1 MNIVITQLGPK
12 KADYLIECV
21 KQLLLF
27 NNKNIYIIST
37 EYHKKLL
44 IKNKIYHK
52 INFFY
57 ENEFIKEKK
66 HRLFLK
72 RTDLD
77 KKWFESFWLK
87 TTERFFFVDLLAK
100 KLKLQN
106 IFHLETDNLVYTNLN
121 KYTKIIEKKFNI
133 LFTMINSQMCYG
145 NIIYFKSLK
154 ETNLFSEFIYQN
166 NKKIFFKNKLN
177 DMELVT
183 NFYKKFKNK
192 KNSLFPI
199 SSKEIGSFYNL
210 SSINNMYSSNYN
222 IFKGIF
228 DAAPI
233 GQIVDGVDNN
243 IHKIKGPFINRK
255 YFVDSSAL
263 KIKFIKIRNKKRPF
277 LYLSKKI
284 KIPILNLHLHSK
296 NLKKFTSFNKKQN

>member
-27 NNKNIYIIST
+27 NNKSIYIIST

-44 IKNKIYHK
+44 IKKKLYHK

-57 ENEFIKEKK
+57 ENEFIKEKR
-66 HRLFLK
+66 HFMFLK

-100 KLKLQN
+100 KLKLKN
-106 IFHLETDNLVYTNLN
+106 IFHLETDNLIYTNLN
-121 KYTKIIEKKFNI
+121 KYTKVVEKKFNM
-133 LFTMINSQMCYG
+133 LFTMINNQMCYG
-145 NIIYFKSLK
+145 NIIYFKSSK

-166 NKKIFFKNKLN
+166 NKKIFLKNKLN
-177 DMELVT
+177 DMELIT
-183 NFYKKFKNK
+183 LFFKEFKNK
-192 KNSLFPI
+192 KNNLFPI
-199 SSKEIGSFYNL
+199 SCKEIGSFYNL
-210 SSINNMYSSNYN
+210 TSINNAYSSNYN
-222 IFKGIF
+222 IFNGIF

-255 YFVDSSAL
+255 YFLDSSAL
-263 KIKFIKIRNKKRPF
+263 KIKFIKIHNKKKPF
-277 LYLSKKI
+277 IYLNKKI
-284 KIPILNLHLHSK
+284 KIPILNMHIHSK
-296 NLKKFTSFNKKQN
+296 NLKKFTSY